1 MIYMY
6 NYKLNIILYVILA
19 IFGASFIF
27 IPTESL
33 INFVF
38 SVIGIMI
45 VLFNIVP
52 AVTYIDAAIKNK
64 QYIVPAITYS
74 LMVMFGLLFIFGW
87 SYLIVNILFGISLII
102 SPIIRIIQGKFKKEV
117 LKKEL
122 PYIAVGILVFFIP
135 FTKVIGIII
144 KVFGGLVILYSIYMI
159 VMTFINHNKNNNNSK
174 GNTKNSDN
182 IIIDAKIRDL

>member
-1 MIYMY
+1 MIYI

-19 IFGASFIF
+19 IIGASFVF

-52 AVTYIDAAIKNK
+52 AITYIDAAIKNK

-87 SYLIVNILFGISLII
+87 SYLIVSILFGISLVI

-122 PYIAVGILVFFIP
+122 PYIVIGILVFFIP

-144 KVFGGLVILYSIYMI
+144 KVFGGLVILYSIFMI
-159 VMTFINHNKNNNNSK
+159 VMIFVNKNKDNNNSK
-174 GNTKNSDN
+174 GNTNNSDN
-182 IIIDAKIRDL
+182 IIIDAEIRDL